1 MTIFQSLIVSTI
13 FIQTVTPNLFH
24 LKSDPQCVREN
35 CPIEDYFRYYS
46 CNLEQHRCDFH
57 LQVREIALDL
67 CNKNVFKPWVFAI
80 VAFVTISFLL
90 TVVCTLLNCICC
102 VERGR

>member
-57 LQVREIALDL
+57 LQ
-67 CNKNVFKPWVFAI
+67 PWVFAI